1 MSDVKLDLSSFSA
14 HYGEARDKFLS
25 AAKALN
31 APLAAYTNPNKGPKG
46 ETLTTDLAW
55 IGPEDAAKVA
65 VLISA
70 THGVE
75 GFCGSGAQV
84 AWMRSDSARRLPPD
98 VAVLVIH
105 AINPYGFA
113 WIRRVT
119 EEGVDLNRNHVD
131 FTKPLPENPGYAEL
145 ADAFVPAEIEGPVLE
160 AALAKLKAW
169 RERHGDAAYYRAY
182 SAGQYTHPDGVFY
195 GGAGPTWSRRT
206 TEAICQRFLARR
218 RYVAGVDFHTGL
230 GPHGY
235 GDPICHHP
243 VGSPALARALAWYG
257 DSLTGSTL
265 GTTSSFARD
274 GLSGVGYVRSL
285 PGVEVNFVTLEY
297 GTYPR
302 EQGHKAFREDHWLHR
317 PANAGSFD
325 TDKGRAIKAQIRK
338 QFYPDLDA
346 WKEMVLWRA
355 FQVVRQTVDGLGA
368 ER

>member
-1 MSDVKLDLSSFSA
+1 MKLDLSAFSQD
-14 HYGEARDKFLS
+14 YSEARDKFLS
-25 AAKALN
+25 AATDLN
-31 APLAAYTNPNKGPKG
+31 ATLARYVNPNKGPKG
-46 ETLTTDLAW
+46 EALTTDLAW
-55 IGPEDAAKVA
+55 IGPEDASKVA

-84 AWMRSDSARRLPPD
+84 AWMRGEAARRLPPD

-105 AINPYGFA
+105 AINPHGFA

-131 FTKPLPENPGYAEL
+131 FAAALPANPGYAEL
-145 ADAFVPAEIEGPVLE
+145 ADAIVPAEIEGPVFD
-160 AALAKLKAW
+160 AAQSKLKAY
-169 RERHGDAAYYRAY
+169 RERHGDPAFYRAY
-182 SAGQYTHPDGVFY
+182 SSGQYTHPEGVFY
-195 GGAGPTWSRRT
+195 GGTGPTWSRRT
-206 TEAICQRFLARR
+206 TEAICARFLARR
-218 RYVAGVDFHTGL
+218 RYVAGIDFHTGL

-243 VGSPALARALAWYG
+243 VGSAALARALAWYG

-274 GLSGVGYVRSL
+274 GLTGVGYVRAL

-302 EQGHKAFREDHWLHR
+302 EQGQKAFREDHWLHR
-317 PANAGSFD
+317 TSNEAAFD
-325 TDKGRAIKAQIRK
+325 TAKGRAIKAQIRK
-338 QFYPDLDA
+338 QFYPDTDA

-355 FQVVRQTVDGLGA
+355 FQVVRQTVEGLGVA
-368 ER
+368 P

>member
-1 MSDVKLDLSSFSA
+1 MKLDLSGFSA
-14 HYGEARDKFLS
+14 DYSEARDKFLS
-25 AAKALN
+25 AASALG
-31 APLAAYTNPNKGPKG
+31 APLSAYSNPNKGPKG

-55 IGPEDAAKVA
+55 IGPEDAGKVA
-65 VLISA
+65 VLISG

-84 AWMRSDSARRLPPD
+84 AWMRGEAARRLPPD

-131 FTKPLPENPGYAEL
+131 FSLPLPVNAGYAEI
-145 ADAFVPAEIEGPVLE
+145 ADAVVPAEIEGPVLAAAE
-160 AALAKLKAW
+160 ARLKAW
-169 RERHGDAAYYRAY
+169 RAQHGDAAYYRAY
-182 SAGQYTHPDGVFY
+182 SAGQYTHPEGVFY
-195 GGAGPTWSRRT
+195 
-206 TEAICQRFLARR
+206 
-218 RYVAGVDFHTGL
+218 TGL

-243 VGSPALARALAWYG
+243 IGSPALKRALAWYG

-265 GTTSSFARD
+265 GTTESYARD
-274 GLSGVGYVRSL
+274 GLSGVGYVRAL

-302 EQGHKAFREDHWLHR
+302 DRGAKAFREDHWLHR
-317 PANAGSFD
+317 TANAGAFD
-325 TDKGRAIKAQIRK
+325 TEKGRAIKAQLRMH
-338 QFYPDLDA
+338 FYPDTDA

-355 FQVVRQTVDGLGA
+355 FQVVRQTVEGLAA